1 MEQAE
6 ISQLM
11 AGVSPE
17 LAQKLQADDSI
28 GSVLRKVKDYD
39 SDKLL
44 NVLNLLITLSESE
57 REEIRRVMQGMEEE
71 ERGMPEVLEMTE
83 AGKAEELTESER
95 GILTGADD
103 EGQWM
108 VVDMKS
114 NEIDVAASIVNMNN
128 VLKGKLPVK
137 AASGK
142 RLVRWQEYVDDK
154 KKAQSQ
160 DKEEGGEEQKD
171 EDGPKIPFN
180 IDPGQLIPADR
191 KALREAIGKA
201 MKKVE
206 EGGKVCNK
214 YDKDHL
220 FMAAENAGVDMGRI
234 NFNKPPEFILIDIL
248 EEVKRGGFAITNAF
262 LEEIRNIAPSF
273 QPTALGGAS
282 GNTGSSGSSGRGA
295 SGASGTS
302 GRSGRGASGTPG
314 TPGTPG
320 TLNKP
325 RRFSPQVYV
334 ELLSNLTEKQF
345 NGITFK
351 LQVHSY
357 MSSGTKLRL
366 RAQELVTLL
375 FKQYP

>member
-39 SDKLL
+39 SDKVLV
-44 NVLNLLITLSESE
+44 VLNILIELSESE

-142 RLVRWQEYVDDK
+142 RLVKWQEYVDDK
-154 KKAQSQ
+154 KKIQSQ
-160 DKEEGGEEQKD
+160 AKEKKGKRSGGKEALGRKKSESVVVGRGEWLPETMKTPVYIIANSADKKLINELLIHLSTLRRVENRNTHAFIINDRGGIQEIVQSSSQPEIIYDIDETTFLDIIQQKGAAIIVALSANAISTLPAALDTMMVDPDYRLCPLLLRPCNLDGVALVKNQFLNVDEKAITSCGNRDEAWQGSVEQLRKVMASIDKE
-171 EDGPKIPFN
+171 
-180 IDPGQLIPADR
+180 R
-191 KALREAIGKA
+191 
-201 MKKVE
+201 
-206 EGGKVCNK
+206 
-214 YDKDHL
+214 KDH
-220 FMAAENAGVDMGRI
+220 
-234 NFNKPPEFILIDIL
+234 
-248 EEVKRGGFAITNAF
+248 
-262 LEEIRNIAPSF
+262 
-273 QPTALGGAS
+273 
-282 GNTGSSGSSGRGA
+282 
-295 SGASGTS
+295 
-302 GRSGRGASGTPG
+302 
-314 TPGTPG
+314 
-320 TLNKP
+320 
-325 RRFSPQVYV
+325 
-334 ELLSNLTEKQF
+334 
-345 NGITFK
+345 
-351 LQVHSY
+351 
-357 MSSGTKLRL
+357 
-366 RAQELVTLL
+366 
-375 FKQYP
+375 